1 VIVIN
6 LVAALICIAA
16 IGYMI
21 WALVK
26 PEKF

>member
-1 VIVIN
+1 VIAIN
-6 LVAALICIAA
+6 LVAALICVAA
-16 IGYMI
+16 TGYMI